1 MKRRD
6 FLIGI
11 GGAAM
16 SPLGAKAQ
24 SGSVRRVG
32 YLALSGRPLPP
43 WIDAWL
49 QGLRDNGYEE
59 GRNLKIEWGLAAG
72 KRELLP
78 AMDADLVQKNVEVIV
93 AGTSLSGVAAKKAT
107 RTIPI
112 VVLASHDGIGSGLYD
127 SLAHPGGNI
136 TGIES
141 LSPALDA
148 KRIEILKE
156 MRPNLKTLAI
166 FFNSTY

>member
-32 YLALSGRPLPP
+32 YLALGGRPVPP

-59 GRNLKIEWGLAAG
+59 GRNLKIEWALAAG

-78 AMDADLVQKNVEVIV
+78 AMAADLVQKNVEVIV
-93 AGTSLSGVAAKKAT
+93 AATSLGGVAAKKAT

-112 VVLASHDGIGSGLYD
+112 VVLARCSIVKAQRTYGPRA
-127 SLAHPGGNI
+127 LAEHLGTARTP
-136 TGIES
+136 
-141 LSPALDA
+141 LVC
-148 KRIEILKE
+148 
-156 MRPNLKTLAI
+156 
-166 FFNSTY
+166 